1 MSWALPKETLS
12 TPPLYARLWTGEGEE
27 VSLLAER
34 DVTPEID
41 LSRDW
46 TCEVRAPGGKRGRG
60 RLKAR
65 DGGPSAETYK
75 EILSFLKETDPLRL
89 WFAPVLAA
97 DISPGARELILDTWS
112 LDGRPAG
119 RAVIAFKVPERQP
132 RWLDP
137 GISPG
142 NAYFLGTSGRGV
154 PVFSIMRHGDRLLVD
169 SVIADGVLSTATSV
183 FSWPGYHTVY
193 WNFLRLGWLD
203 AASEAAKRLLL
214 AVRCDQDRAENLLA
228 AAHAVI
234 RFAEFRNA
242 MPELNAWLQD
252 APQSL
257 DVGIMRWVL
266 DFESARRDASVE
278 RILEIT
284 RRLEGEKPVF
294 GETFRLFY
302 ERFHSAIA
310 LAERRGIDA
319 ARLESSAKRVD
330 RLAESAYWG
339 AEHLTFRGRSPADP
353 DPEAVLG
360 NSAAQKKTSPRSRAK
375 PSRYTSGM

>member
-1 MSWALPKETLS
+1 MSQALPNEPLS
-12 TPPLYARLWTGEGEE
+12 TPPLYARFWTSEGEE

-34 DVTPEID
+34 DVAPEID

-65 DGGPSAETYK
+65 DDGPSAETYE
-75 EILSFLKETDPLRL
+75 EILSFLKETDPLKL
-89 WFAPVLAA
+89 WFAPVSAA
-97 DISPGARELILDTWS
+97 GISPGARELILDAWS
-112 LDGRPAG
+112 TDGRPVG
-119 RAVIAFKVPERQP
+119 RAVIASEGPQRQP
-132 RWLDP
+132 RWLTPRIPP
-137 GISPG
+137 GSVL
-142 NAYFLGTSGRGV
+142 FLETSDRGV
-154 PVFSIMRHGDRLLVD
+154 PAFSIMRHDDRLLVD
-169 SVIADGVLSTATSV
+169 SVVADGVRSTAARL

-214 AVRCDQDRAENLLA
+214 AVRSDRGRTENLLA
-228 AAHAVI
+228 AAHAVV
-234 RFAEFRNA
+234 RFAEFRDA
-242 MPELNAWLQD
+242 VPELKARLQD

-266 DFESARRDASVE
+266 DFESARRNASVE
-278 RILEIT
+278 QILEIT
-284 RRLEGEKPVF
+284 RRFEGEKPVF

-310 LAERRGIDA
+310 LAGRHGIDA
-319 ARLESSAKRVD
+319 ARLAPGVNRID

-339 AEHLTFRGRSPADP
+339 AEHLTYRGRSPSEP

-375 PSRYTSGM
+375 PSRYTPEI